1 MRHNKYRPHRPAENH
16 FVRRQ
21 RKALAMEAY
30 AKQAMNTDAEHK
42 AAGF

>member
-1 MRHNKYRPHRPAENH
+1 MRHKQNH
-16 FVRRQ
+16 PYGSAGNPFVRRQ